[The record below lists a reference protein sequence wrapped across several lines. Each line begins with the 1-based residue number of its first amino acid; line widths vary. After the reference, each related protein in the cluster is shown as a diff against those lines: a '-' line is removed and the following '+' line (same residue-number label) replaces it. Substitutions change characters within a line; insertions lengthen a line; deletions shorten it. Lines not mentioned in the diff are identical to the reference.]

1 MNKYLLLVRF
11 VVRET
16 FSILASQLAESKK
29 SEDGDEE
36 TLSPETETGNK
47 DTQSLVES
55 QLNVFRAWP
64 LSPRERK
71 VPDGLRLHVLDIWLD
86 ELNKLSSNSDAD
98 ESALQVLK
106 AQLMQPIREL
116 AKEALS
122 TSVRTRAKDVI
133 KTFDSENS

>member
-36 TLSPETETGNK
+36 TLSPEAETGNK

-55 QLNVFRAWP
+55 QLSVFQSYP

-86 ELNKLSSNSDAD
+86 ELKKLSSNSDAD

-106 AQLMQPIREL
+106 QRLMQPIRDL
-116 AKEALS
+116 AKDALS
-122 TSVRTRAKDVI
+122 KSVRTRAKDVI

>member
-55 QLNVFRAWP
+55 QLNVFRVWP
-64 LSPRERK
+64 LSPREQK

-106 AQLMQPIREL
+106 AQLMQPIRDL

-122 TSVRTRAKDVI
+122 KSVRTRAKDVI
-133 KTFDSENS
+133 KTFDSEGS